1 MVKRW
6 KLSMSEE
13 QVDVWVGKLAK
24 ACKESLADSSPSD
37 HMIKI
42 FSLYSELEKLVYENR
57 LERTS
62 TSSNFRVFIWD
73 SDKLNICK
81 KLNAMREKLSYK
93 ITELED
99 KGDFTLDEDFK
110 KHDLGAILAVTFCGV
125 VAARL
130 DSNFTSMEDVCEWH
144 ERALGADQSRKDYLI
159 IQVADYYHAFGKC
172 RGDVSDEARFDH
184 LPTKHDLQ
192 SLLDRA
198 EEHCESAEKENGHRY
213 INQLR
218 LFIIDAITQ
227 LPSYRDE
234 LNDYSDLLSLDT
246 FKGERKLISPRVY
259 YSLSKISYA
268 KGDTDRAIEY
278 AVESLQKARPEDT
291 AFVDQCREN
300 LLILEQEKAAK
311 TRIIE
316 DSVKKS
322 VEKAKDELDHMLK
335 LSEEGFSGTITTI
348 GNTIK
353 DDVKAFKEE
362 IDRDIKDAQTNIDRD
377 IKDALLRV
385 IEILGIFLAVAGVIV
400 TQVGGFR
407 MGGSAWQIIGI
418 FTVGYLT
425 IVSLFLILRLI
436 VFGKIMPLR
445 RKDKRAEDSES
456 KELTHISNER
466 KESNDGSQTA
476 NRRVRD

>member
-1 MVKRW
+1 
-6 KLSMSEE
+6 MSEE
-13 QVDVWVGKLAK
+13 QVDTQPRRSRAVDVWVGKLAE
-24 ACKESLADSSPSD
+24 ACKESLADSGQND

-42 FSLYSELEKLVYENR
+42 FSLYSKVESLVYEAR
-57 LERTS
+57 SKPT
-62 TSSNFRVFIWD
+62 SNFSNIRVFTWD
-73 SDKLNICK
+73 PDASKIPK
-81 KLNAMREKLSYK
+81 KLDAMREKLSDK
-93 ITELED
+93 ITELEGKGGFILD
-99 KGDFTLDEDFK
+99 KDFK
-110 KHDLGAILAVTFCGV
+110 KHDLGAILAVSFCGV

-130 DSNFTSMEDVCEWH
+130 DSNFESMKEICDWYE
-144 ERALGADQSRKDYLI
+144 EAIGAGQRRKDYLI

-198 EEHCESAEKENGHRY
+198 EEHCESAKKGYEY
-213 INQLR
+213 IDQLR
-218 LFIIDAITQ
+218 LFIVEAITQ

-246 FKGERKLISPRVY
+246 FKGDRISARVY

-268 KGDTDRAIEY
+268 KGDTDKAIEH
-278 AVESLQKARPEDT
+278 AVESLQKARPIET
-291 AFVDQCREN
+291 AFIDQCREN
-300 LLILEQEKAAK
+300 LLILEQEKAAR

-322 VEKAKDELDHMLK
+322 IEKAKGELDCMLK
-335 LSEEGFSGTITTI
+335 VANKDFREQISEIEE
-348 GNTIK
+348 
-353 DDVKAFKEE
+353 DVK
-362 IDRDIKDAQTNIDRD
+362 KDV
-377 IKDALLRV
+377 KDALLRV

-407 MGGSAWQIIGI
+407 VGGSAWQIIGI

-425 IVSLFLILRLI
+425 IVSLFFILRII
-436 VFGKIMPLR
+436 VNMPLR
-445 RKDKRAEDSES
+445 GKDKRAEDSES
-456 KELTHISNER
+456 KELTLISNER
-466 KESNDGSQTA
+466 KEGNDGSQTT